1 MLLTTFDGDS
11 RVDPMHAR
19 KMCAALQRATS
30 GSRPVLLRHE
40 NGVGHGSRS
49 VSRSVD
55 LAADMLAFLA
65 AHTGLARLGREPRQT
80 VPGNGP
86 AIGTATGGKPTIR
99 PAIGNGPATGTRIRS
114 VIGSGPAIRS
124 ATGTGSPRD
133 LPGRRATASR
143 PPWRS

>member
-65 AHTGLARLGREPRQT
+65 AHTGLGDRTDGR
-80 VPGNGP
+80 
-86 AIGTATGGKPTIR
+86 R
-99 PAIGNGPATGTRIRS
+99 PAGDRQGTTDQAHNR
-114 VIGSGPAIRS
+114 
-124 ATGTGSPRD
+124 
-133 LPGRRATASR
+133 
-143 PPWRS
+143 